1 MSDSEKKG
9 DKPRKK
15 ESLFGKKGLKNV
27 GIAFLYIIIL
37 LSLIYAIPQALTW
50 ILGTDH
56 PMASITSR
64 SMWPA
69 LNKGDL
75 VLIKGVDNKGE
86 IQVGDIIV
94 YKNPKGFTIHRV
106 IQIKENSLVTQ
117 GDANNVKDA
126 AIKYEEVIGKA
137 LTLKGKP
144 AKIPFLGNVSI
155 WINR

>member
-1 MSDSEKKG
+1 MSDSKKG
-9 DKPRKK
+9 GKPR
-15 ESLFGKKGLKNV
+15 LFGKKGLKSI
-27 GIAFLYIIIL
+27 GIALLYILVL
-37 LSLIYAIPQALTW
+37 LSLIYAIPQTLSWA
-50 ILGTDH
+50 LGTNH

-75 VLIKGVDNKGE
+75 VFIKGIDNKAE
-86 IQVGDIIV
+86 VQIGDIIV

-106 IQIKENSLVTQ
+106 IQLKENSLVTQ
-117 GDANNVKDA
+117 GDANNIKDA
-126 AIKYEEVIGKA
+126 AIKYEEIVGKA

-144 AKIPFLGNVSI
+144 AKIPFLGNISV